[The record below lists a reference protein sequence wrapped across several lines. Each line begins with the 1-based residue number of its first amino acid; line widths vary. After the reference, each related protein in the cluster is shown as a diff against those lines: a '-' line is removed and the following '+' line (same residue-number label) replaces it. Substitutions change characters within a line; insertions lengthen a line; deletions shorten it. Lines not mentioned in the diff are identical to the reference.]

1 MLKIAVTRKHVFQNL
16 IHFFIIFRQHLI
28 IETVFIHTTC
38 KKTNKRNTT
47 SSSSHTSSENQKCEV
62 CSALC
67 GRVTVIK
74 QSFSYFKNVKHLY
87 TVNIKDSPINTVLF
101 NSRKRYGDRWESDV
115 IGLYFLSHFSHFHL
129 KNKTKARSFQKQVLP
144 LSNCSETPL
153 DSYVED
159 WLKLALI
166 QLWRHKNRTFL
177 TELDQFIGRPTSS
190 GYTSCLLIYLY
201 RCLSI

>member
-16 IHFFIIFRQHLI
+16 IHFFIIFRQHH
-28 IETVFIHTTC
+28 IETVFT
-38 KKTNKRNTT
+38 
-47 SSSSHTSSENQKCEV
+47 SENKKCEV

-153 DSYVED
+153 DSYVE
-159 WLKLALI
+159 
-166 QLWRHKNRTFL
+166 T
-177 TELDQFIGRPTSS
+177 
-190 GYTSCLLIYLY
+190 
-201 RCLSI
+201 

>member
-16 IHFFIIFRQHLI
+16 IHFFIIFRQHH
-28 IETVFIHTTC
+28 IETVFT
-38 KKTNKRNTT
+38 
-47 SSSSHTSSENQKCEV
+47 SENKKCEV

-153 DSYVED
+153 DSYVEA

-177 TELDQFIGRPTSS
+177 TELIGRPTSS

-201 RCLSI
+201 RPL

>member
-1 MLKIAVTRKHVFQNL
+1 MSFKIWYTFSSFLDNTTSKQFSHHTHNL
-16 IHFFIIFRQHLI
+16 
-28 IETVFIHTTC
+28 E
-38 KKTNKRNTT
+38 KNKQKNTT
-47 SSSSHTSSENQKCEV
+47 SSSSHTSSENKKCEV

-129 KNKTKARSFQKQVLP
+129 KNKTKAQSFQKQVLP

-153 DSYVED
+153 DSYVEA

-177 TELDQFIGRPTSS
+177 TELIGRPTSS

-201 RCLSI
+201 RPL